1 MNRLEITLGAL
12 ALSAVVS
19 CIPVPQGIPPLDYKE
34 SISDQQSQQC
44 IDESTGSERVRLDGQ
59 ANSLG
64 PYCVSFMY
72 GFISRLE
79 KCFEAIN
86 PELSYGCF
94 FVRKSDDLVII
105 PAQAAQVCVSSNQNK
120 TEIGELENLTVA
132 CYSTSRDHVF
142 FPSD

>member
-64 PYCVSFMY
+64 PYCVSFKEKEFILKHTKSHTTIGITWVY
-72 GFISRLE
+72 VYIISRSE
-79 KCFEAIN
+79 
-86 PELSYGCF
+86 S
-94 FVRKSDDLVII
+94 RW
-105 PAQAAQVCVSSNQNK
+105 
-120 TEIGELENLTVA
+120 
-132 CYSTSRDHVF
+132 YS
-142 FPSD
+142 